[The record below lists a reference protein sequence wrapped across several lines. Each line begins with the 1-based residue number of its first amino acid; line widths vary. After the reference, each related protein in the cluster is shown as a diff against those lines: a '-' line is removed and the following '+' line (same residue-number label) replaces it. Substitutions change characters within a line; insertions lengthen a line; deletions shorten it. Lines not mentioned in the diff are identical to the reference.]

1 MRNKSKPKYGQ
12 RYGGKERIYVQKT
25 KERKTE
31 YAIAVDIEQ
40 LSAMLG
46 CGKTT
51 AKQLGELAGA
61 RIVIG
66 RRVLYSVRKVEQYV
80 ESIAL

>member
-1 MRNKSKPKYGQ
+1 MAVKTD
-12 RYGGKERIYVQKT
+12 GGGRMQKT
-25 KERKTE
+25 KNRKTE
-31 YAIAVDIEQ
+31 HSISVDIEQ

-51 AKQLGELAGA
+51 AKQIGEAAGA

-66 RRVLYSVRKVEQYV
+66 RRVLYSVRKVEEYV
-80 ESIAL
+80 EAIAV

>member
-1 MRNKSKPKYGQ
+1 M
-12 RYGGKERIYVQKT
+12 QKT
-25 KERKTE
+25 KNRKTE
-31 YAIAVDIEQ
+31 HSISVDIEQ

-51 AKQLGELAGA
+51 AKQIGEAAEA

-66 RRVLYSVRKVEQYV
+66 RRVLYSVRKVEEYV
-80 ESIAL
+80 EAIAV

>member
-1 MRNKSKPKYGQ
+1 MVVKTER
-12 RYGGKERIYVQKT
+12 GGCMQKT
-25 KERKTE
+25 KNRKTE
-31 YAIAVDIEQ
+31 HSISVDIEQ

-51 AKQLGELAGA
+51 AKQIGEAAGA

-66 RRVLYSVRKVEQYV
+66 RRVLYSVRKVEEYV
-80 ESIAL
+80 EAIAV